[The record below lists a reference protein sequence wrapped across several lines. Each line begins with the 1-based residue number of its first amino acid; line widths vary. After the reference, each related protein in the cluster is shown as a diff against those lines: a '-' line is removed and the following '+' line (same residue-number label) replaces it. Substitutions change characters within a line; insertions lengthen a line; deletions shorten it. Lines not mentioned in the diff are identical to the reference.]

1 MKKRILAFGLLAV
14 VAFTLVVLAFALYS
28 CGFKMPKIKKKIP
41 EITSITLSDTDTSF
55 IDTNYQD
62 ASASVKSSLTENTPT
77 INEVY
82 KLVNE
87 YRQSLDREILTFDS
101 SLSVIATIRAQEIA
115 KSGKFS
121 HHRPDDK
128 GYFST
133 LFQEYG
139 FNSGNAGENLAKT
152 YKTAEEAVQ
161 AWRESPTHNAC
172 ILNENWTK
180 TGIGIAQMEDGTYI
194 WVQEFAS

>member
-1 MKKRILAFGLLAV
+1 MKKKLLAVGLLAV
-14 VAFTLVVLAFALYS
+14 LMFTLCS
-28 CGFKMPKIKKKIP
+28 CEFKMPKIKKKIP
-41 EITSITLSDTDTSF
+41 EITTVTLSEADVGFLNSK
-55 IDTNYQD
+55 YQ
-62 ASASVKSSLTENTPT
+62 NTAT

-82 KLVNE
+82 KLVNK
-87 YRQSLDREILTFDS
+87 YRQDMDKEILTFDS

-121 HHRPDDK
+121 HHRPDSK

-133 LFQEYG
+133 LYQEYG
-139 FNSGNAGENLAKT
+139 FTSGNAGENLAKT

-172 ILNENWTK
+172 ILNEKWTK
-180 TGIGIAQMEDGTYI
+180 TGIGVAKMEDGTYI

>member
-1 MKKRILAFGLLAV
+1 MKKKLLAVGLLAV
-14 VAFTLVVLAFALYS
+14 LMFALCS
-28 CGFKMPKIKKKIP
+28 CEFKMPKIKKKIP
-41 EITSITLSDTDTSF
+41 EITTVTLSETDVGFLNSK
-55 IDTNYQD
+55 YQNT
-62 ASASVKSSLTENTPT
+62 AVEVQNSLNENTAT

-82 KLVNE
+82 KLVNK
-87 YRQSLDREILTFDS
+87 YRQDMDKEILTFDS

-121 HHRPDDK
+121 HHRPDNK

-133 LFQEYG
+133 LYQEYG
-139 FNSGNAGENLAKT
+139 FTSGNAGENLAKT

-161 AWRESPTHNAC
+161 AWRDSPTHNAC

>member
-1 MKKRILAFGLLAV
+1 MKKKLLAVGLLAV
-14 VAFTLVVLAFALYS
+14 LMFTLCS
-28 CGFKMPKIKKKIP
+28 CEFKMPKIKKKIP
-41 EITSITLSDTDTSF
+41 EITTVTLSETDVGF
-55 IDTNYQD
+55 LNLKYQNT
-62 ASASVKSSLTENTPT
+62 AVEVQNSLNENTAT

-82 KLVNE
+82 KLVNK
-87 YRQSLDREILTFDS
+87 YRQDMDKEILTFDS

-121 HHRPDDK
+121 HHRPDSK

-133 LFQEYG
+133 LYQEYG
-139 FNSGNAGENLAKT
+139 FTSGNAGENLAKT

-172 ILNENWTK
+172 ILNEKWTK
-180 TGIGIAQMEDGTYI
+180 TGIGVAKMEDGTYI